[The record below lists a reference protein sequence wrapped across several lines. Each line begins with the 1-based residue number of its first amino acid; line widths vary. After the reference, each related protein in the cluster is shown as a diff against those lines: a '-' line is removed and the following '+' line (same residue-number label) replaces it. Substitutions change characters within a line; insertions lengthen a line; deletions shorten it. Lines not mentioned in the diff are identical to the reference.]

1 MGRQDNPNE
10 GDSIMTDY
18 KHALRPRLIAGK
30 WSIQGTAPLLGRVR
44 KQYPTKDIAE
54 LESQKMITQVG
65 NHLAGSQIRETLLT
79 KAQEKDASLA
89 LQIMQT
95 DPKLQGFGSLLEIVN
110 FAKSRSNGIQNNVTL
125 LEAGNT
131 YINDLTARGR
141 DESYLTQVRNK
152 LIRLQN
158 FFDEEML
165 VQDFTKDMIRAW
177 IRGDNRDCSP
187 FSGKEVTK
195 TTKTAEL
202 TFLKGFFNFCRG
214 QDWIDF
220 SPCEG
225 VKSYGKEKAEI
236 KALSLEETQLILD
249 IAKAHSDEAY
259 AYFALSLFAGL
270 RPEELRP
277 SDGDAQVMWED
288 FTFRTKGAS
297 TLEVGY
303 RVGKVTS
310 RRVVE
315 LPGNLVSI
323 LSSIR
328 KDSGAVIESSYATW
342 RGIKDYIRAKAGYK
356 VYGQHFKH
364 IDPDLAKVSNRAD
377 RPKYVRDVL
386 RHSAITYRL
395 EIEQNKDAVANWAG
409 NSPAV
414 IDQHYRALVKGTR
427 DLDPNRYALAYF
439 ELR

>member
-1 MGRQDNPNE
+1 
-10 GDSIMTDY
+10 MTDY
-18 KHALRPRLIAGK
+18 KHALRPRLLAGK

-54 LESQKMITQVG
+54 LESQKMITQVS
-65 NHLAGSQIRETLLT
+65 NHLSGAQLRETLLT
-79 KAQEKDASLA
+79 KSEENDAVLA
-89 LQIMQT
+89 LNILRKS
-95 DPKLQGFGSLLEIVN
+95 PKLQGNGMITLVQLVH
-110 FAKSRSNGIQNNVTL
+110 FAEERIGKNKQDITL
-125 LEAGNT
+125 IDAYNA
-131 YINDLTARGR
+131 YINDLTMRGR
-141 DESYLTQVRNK
+141 SENYLDQVSNKSLRLADYFGSYTH
-152 LIRLQN
+152 IHS
-158 FFDEEML
+158 FD
-165 VQDFTKDMIRAW
+165 KDMIRAW
-177 IRGDNRDCSP
+177 IRGAGNDLSP
-187 FSGKEVTK
+187 FTGKEVTK
-195 TTKTAEL
+195 TTRSAEL
-202 TFLKGFFNFCRG
+202 TFLKGFFNFCKG
-214 QDWIDF
+214 MDWIES

-225 VKSYGKEKAEI
+225 VKSYGKNKAEI

-288 FTFRTKGAS
+288 FTFRTKGVS

-315 LPGNLVSI
+315 LPNNLVSI

-328 KDSGAVIESSYATW
+328 KESGAVIESSYATW
-342 RGIKDYIRAKAGYK
+342 RGIKDYVRAKAGYK

-364 IDPDLAKVSNRAD
+364 IDPELAKVSNQAD

-395 EIEQNKDAVANWAG
+395 ELEQNKDAVALWAG
-409 NSPAV
+409 NSPSV
-414 IDQHYRALVKGTR
+414 IDEHYRALVKGTR
-427 DLDPNRYALAYF
+427 DLDPNSYALAYF
-439 ELR
+439 DLR